1 MKILRIALLSGV
13 LLASRA
19 GAADPA
25 ATAGE
30 AARQAMREAM
40 MKQAALPTQRPVMPT
55 MRPDDRGPAPHQQ
68 MPPGKSRSDA
78 ALQKAM
84 RSGMSAADA
93 MRAEWANRAAY
104 GSAWSSMW
112 QMGGDSMCAP
122 MMQRSQGMNPGGG
135 MMPGSGYGSGWGM
148 GPGGMGPGM
157 GGGGM
162 GGGGMGGG
170 GMGGWSTG
178 APGGAPTLNPGPMQ
192 LHTGG
197 R

>member
-1 MKILRIALLSGV
+1 MRLLRTV
-13 LLASRA
+13 LLAAVLLVSGT
-19 GAADPA
+19 GAAQPV

-40 MKQAALPTQRPVMPT
+40 MKQAAMPVQRPVLPT
-55 MRPDDRGPAPHQQ
+55 MTKPDDRGPAPHQQ
-68 MPPGKSRSDA
+68 MPPGKARSDA

-84 RSGMSAADA
+84 RSGMWAADA

-104 GSAWSSMW
+104 GSAWTTMW
-112 QMGGDSMCAP
+112 QMSGDSMCAP

-135 MMPGSGYGSGWGM
+135 MMPGSGYGGGWGM

-162 GGGGMGGG
+162 GGGMGGG
-170 GMGGWSTG
+170 GMGGWGMG
-178 APGGAPTLNPGPMQ
+178 AAPTLNPGAMQ
-192 LHTGG
+192 LKPGG